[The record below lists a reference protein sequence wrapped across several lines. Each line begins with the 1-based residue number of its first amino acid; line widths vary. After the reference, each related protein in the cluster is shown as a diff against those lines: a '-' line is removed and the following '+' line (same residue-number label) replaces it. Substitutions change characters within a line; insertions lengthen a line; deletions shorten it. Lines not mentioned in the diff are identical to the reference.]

1 MFNIKKKLLRTSTRA
16 HSFYLQASAK
26 QCSVANCRQ
35 NAMNGFIV
43 LSIVRVVYFRLHYQ
57 QRRQA
62 AFALCFA
69 LEGLGRPAVFNNC
82 CIARL
87 CCLQH

>member
-1 MFNIKKKLLRTSTRA
+1 MKSEKLLRTNTQA